1 MNKRRTEDMAR
12 FFNRSTCAVLLAGVL
27 SCFVPASNVCGA
39 VCNPAPGK
47 ETELVTF
54 TVTDANNTGN
64 KAVVTSA
71 SPSSNPG
78 KLYICGDTA
87 TITMAAT
94 VTAGAMGPPPSTPST
109 DYVGWRIEKASG
121 KGTGELVPPWPGGN
135 ARPSEGNAYA
145 GCLLGE
151 SIITALAGGGSGPTV
166 REFYVKP
173 FCDGNR
179 NCLKDPGED
188 CYYDTDGKVIEVQVV
203 VLKVDIAEVASDQI
217 AGNECNTLPTAFYKG
232 EPNNPMLMATR
243 SGKNAHLTVKAT
255 VLPNGVTSAY
265 IGVRKVGEPALLASS
280 QIVPLVTPTHLEF
293 DAYDDSEAIAAA
305 TLMCEVVSGIDANNN
320 NALNSLEV
328 CTVFEKTPRTDDAG
342 NPATAWLNMVDK
354 IIVVT
359 ESQFLISKGTV
370 IGYNFVGSAYA
381 GDLIEAFGKGATTVP
396 QAFVTLNVP
405 ISTATPGLSHHV
417 GAKWD
422 ANCVDKTYRFTFPDG
437 TEAANDF
444 EESNALSQIIDSVI
458 QSNIAALLAAGT
470 ADWTESPGMSF
481 TQSKNLFVTEPDPW
495 GINEL
500 GLAFGTVTI
509 NGTLGIKYRKTNP
522 NTIEVQQIKA
532 EGSFDDLYDFSY
544 WGGEYARQA
553 SMVQAGHA
561 TLSTLAEPSGK
572 VFFTRLQY
580 STEWKN
586 RPGTYTSPSP

>member
-1 MNKRRTEDMAR
+1 
-12 FFNRSTCAVLLAGVL
+12 VLLAGVL

-188 CYYDTDGKVIEVQVV
+188 YYYDTDGKVIEVQVV
-203 VLKVDIAEVASDQI
+203 VPKVDIKKPKGSLDA
-217 AGNECNTLPTAFYKG
+217 NPNPTDSWITTPCHHFDFQ
-232 EPNNPMLMATR
+232 
-243 SGKNAHLTVKAT
+243 
-255 VLPNGVTSAY
+255 GVTSGSPGPY
-265 IGVRKVGEPALLASS
+265 VLDIEGQIDPIPPASYKWTLDAAAGALANDTTA
-280 QIVPLVTPTHLEF
+280 TPTHTSPATEGQGTLTLKAMIGATDTGCKDERKLKIYKDHLARDRENFGHNTRCSEWAGSKWTFTRFNVTITMPNDWNCHGSTRHMYDGTGNGWYNAGALPPPIDGWAQKGTSIVIPYADRLDPIDWSAYGIALERG
-293 DAYDDSEAIAAA
+293 DVVAYYSADNVLQHSQTVLSGTTTYGANNRLHDGDPLQWFWYESEAGRYMQDHPESRYPI
-305 TLMCEVVSGIDANNN
+305 
-320 NALNSLEV
+320 
-328 CTVFEKTPRTDDAG
+328 TV
-342 NPATAWLNMVDK
+342 
-354 IIVVT
+354 
-359 ESQFLISKGTV
+359 
-370 IGYNFVGSAYA
+370 
-381 GDLIEAFGKGATTVP
+381 
-396 QAFVTLNVP
+396 
-405 ISTATPGLSHHV
+405 
-417 GAKWD
+417 
-422 ANCVDKTYRFTFPDG
+422 
-437 TEAANDF
+437 
-444 EESNALSQIIDSVI
+444 
-458 QSNIAALLAAGT
+458 
-470 ADWTESPGMSF
+470 
-481 TQSKNLFVTEPDPW
+481 
-495 GINEL
+495 
-500 GLAFGTVTI
+500 
-509 NGTLGIKYRKTNP
+509 
-522 NTIEVQQIKA
+522 
-532 EGSFDDLYDFSY
+532 
-544 WGGEYARQA
+544 
-553 SMVQAGHA
+553 
-561 TLSTLAEPSGK
+561 K
-572 VFFTRLQY
+572 VL
-580 STEWKN
+580 N
-586 RPGTYTSPSP
+586 RP